1 MSDFA
6 CAIFGALSVAN
17 KYTCK
22 SVFSFA
28 PKDDLFL
35 LQQNLPKIND
45 LATRQRKVQFSLLAF
60 T

>member
-1 MSDFA
+1 VSDFA

-17 KYTCK
+17 KYTCT

-28 PKDDLFL
+28 ALGDLFL
-35 LQQNLPKIND
+35 LLQNLPEIND
-45 LATRQRKVQFSLLAF
+45 LATRQRKVQFSLPVF